1 MTPTITQGFSE
12 VGFYKTFPVISQD
25 ISCQDLF
32 PVSSEEKAALAVE
45 LSFPKPDCRPSN
57 NFCSEKKQPL
67 LLSLVF

>member
-1 MTPTITQGFSE
+1 MKLDFT
-12 VGFYKTFPVISQD
+12 KTFPVISQD

-57 NFCSEKKQPL
+57 NFCSEEKTAL
-67 LLSLVF
+67 AVELSFLKARMQAK